1 MSFWERI
8 FKRREA
14 VTRAKLFIEPT
25 TGFSSY
31 GGDAYANDVYREAV
45 DAIARN
51 AGKLKGSH
59 VISYADHN
67 RVDGDCK
74 LNRLLQTRPNPYMSA
89 YDLLYKMV
97 THLFLYNN
105 SFAYLDRDDR
115 GNLRGIYPITASSVN
130 VLSDAANSVYLSFT
144 LRNGRPVLLPYGDV
158 IHLRRFFND
167 DELLGA
173 DNQAIFP
180 GLELANTQNEGI
192 INGIKAGASIRGIL
206 KFTQI
211 LSPGKLK
218 EEKDAFVKDYLE
230 MGNDGG
236 VVATDQK
243 MDYQPIESKPVILN
257 ADQEKEIKAKIYNYL
272 GVTEAIVNS
281 SYTEDQYAAF
291 YESTLEPIATALSQE
306 FTAKLFNDREQAY
319 GNSVI
324 FESGRLQF
332 TSNST
337 KVSLIAQ
344 LMPMGLLT
352 VNQALEIL
360 NLPSVADGD
369 RRLQALTQMYFLPK
383 DNFEQRVKEEKIPYD
398 KWYEAGLL
406 RLCEGNSINYS
417 DVTAWFLEMV
427 EKYDVTP
434 AWIYYDPYSAAYWV
448 QEMQSH
454 GFNMVKCYQGV
465 KTLSLPMQQL
475 GQDLAAKKV
484 NYNANPLLL
493 WCITNTGVKTDVNGN
508 IQPVKAT
515 NPKYRIDGLASLLDA
530 YVGLLDHY
538 NEYLEAI

>member
-1 MSFWERI
+1 MSNAVHIKNGSKPANSRNISKRGESVSFWERI

-319 GNSVI
+319 GNSII

-337 KVSLIAQ
+337 KVNLIAQ

-369 RRLQALTQMYFLPK
+369 RRLQALNMI
-383 DNFEQRVKEEKIPYD
+383 D
-398 KWYEAGLL
+398 
-406 RLCEGNSINYS
+406 
-417 DVTAWFLEMV
+417 
-427 EKYDVTP
+427 P
-434 AWIYYDPYSAAYWV
+434 ALAA
-448 QEMQSH
+448 Q
-454 GFNMVKCYQGV
+454 YQGGG
-465 KTLSLPMQQL
+465 S
-475 GQDLAAKKV
+475 
-484 NYNANPLLL
+484 NAGAN
-493 WCITNTGVKTDVNGN
+493 
-508 IQPVKAT
+508 
-515 NPKYRIDGLASLLDA
+515 
-530 YVGLLDHY
+530 
-538 NEYLEAI
+538 